1 MNGGDR
7 LFALLIGVDIDN
19 IFAIITLCDAGVE
32 ACLRSSRGRER
43 GARSEVAR
51 EKTQVSVRPIHFSFV
66 RRRVPKFEN
75 GFY

>member
-43 GARSEVAR
+43 GGSEERGGAR
-51 EKTQVSVRPIHFSFV
+51 EDTSVCPSHPFLLRT
-66 RRRVPKFEN
+66 
-75 GFY
+75 